1 MLPGLGERGL
11 DDDVVER
18 HRLGELGLRVVAAQL
33 VGHPV
38 QAAEDLAV
46 APGDLAGG
54 GAQAAGHVP
63 SPAPT
68 TSCMKRLKKT
78 EWRASSTCWVARKY
92 FCSSSGAAS
101 MNGERLSV
109 TESSPW
115 KKRA

>member
-1 MLPGLGERGL
+1 MRSKRPKTWRWPQ
-11 DDDVVER
+11 VIS
-18 HRLGELGLRVVAAQL
+18 
-33 VGHPV
+33 P
-38 QAAEDLAV
+38 AV
-46 APGDLAGG
+46 ARRPPAI
-54 GAQAAGHVP
+54 VP